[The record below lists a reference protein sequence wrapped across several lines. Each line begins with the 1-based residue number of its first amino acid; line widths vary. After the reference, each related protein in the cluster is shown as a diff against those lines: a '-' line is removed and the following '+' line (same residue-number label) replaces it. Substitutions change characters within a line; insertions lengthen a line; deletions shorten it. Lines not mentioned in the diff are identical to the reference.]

1 MLAAFR
7 HGASPYARCAPA
19 YQGSTRRDWAIL
31 LTSEG
36 SGVELGLEEKE
47 TRNPH
52 SHQSSPKAMSKKK
65 MVLVVDDSRKI
76 RDVVRLLFD
85 SHPDFEVCGEAEH
98 GREAVEK
105 ALRLKPDLIILDL
118 SMPVMSG
125 LEAAPLLVK
134 ILPRVWLILLTS
146 HSLPELE
153 RLSQAAGIHAIVPKH
168 KAATHLIAQ
177 AEELVLK
184 SLERTIAPVP
194 SQRYS

>member
-1 MLAAFR
+1 MVPHLPHDVRQRTKGPPGETVQYCSLLKGLASNV
-7 HGASPYARCAPA
+7 GLKK
-19 YQGSTRRDWAIL
+19 RRR
-31 LTSEG
+31 
-36 SGVELGLEEKE
+36 
-47 TRNPH
+47 RNTQ
-52 SHQSSPKAMSKKK
+52 SHPSSPKAMSKKK

-76 RDVVRLLFD
+76 RNVVRLLFD

-105 ALRLKPDLIILDL
+105 ALRLKPDLIVLDL

>member
-1 MLAAFR
+1 MSKQQQNPSESLF
-7 HGASPYARCAPA
+7 ARIKKVID
-19 YQGSTRRDWAIL
+19 QVWRRPWTESKRDAQRA
-31 LTSEG
+31 
-36 SGVELGLEEKE
+36 
-47 TRNPH
+47 TRNRIKAL
-52 SHQSSPKAMSKKK
+52 SKAMSKKK
-65 MVLVVDDSRKI
+65 KMVLLVDDSRKI
-76 RDVVRLLFD
+76 RNVVRLLFD

-105 ALRLKPDLIILDL
+105 APRLKPDLIILDL

-125 LEAAPLLVK
+125 LEAAPLLIK
-134 ILPRVWLILLTS
+134 ILPKVWLILLTS

-153 RLSQAAGIHAIVPKH
+153 RLSQAADIHAIVPKH

-184 SLERTIAPVP
+184 SLERAIAPVP